1 MNRPWLKAGLI
12 GGLVLV
18 IINLFGL
25 IPMVSCICMPLG
37 LVAYVAIGALAARW
51 VAPRREAGRAAGQG
65 ALAGVVSG
73 LIGGIASTVLAP
85 VSLAM
90 AGGPQAFINNLPPES
105 LQAFQQAGVDPQA
118 VFSGGALAL
127 LAAICCLP
135 LGMLLGAGLGALG
148 GVIYAAIRP
157 GQNAD
162 SLEAGPYP
170 PLPPAQ

>member
-25 IPMVSCICMPLG
+25 IPMASCICMPLG
-37 LVAYVAIGALAARW
+37 LVAYIAIGALAGHW
-51 VAPRREAGRAAGQG
+51 VAPPRVAGRAAGQG

-73 LIGGIASTVLAP
+73 LVGGIANTVLAP
-85 VSLAM
+85 VSLAI
-90 AGGPQAFINNLPPES
+90 AGGPQSFLNNLPRES
-105 LQAFQQAGVDPQA
+105 LQAFQQAGIDPRA
-118 VFSGGALAL
+118 VFNGGSLAL
-127 LAAICCLP
+127 LSAICCLP
-135 LGMLLGAGLGALG
+135 VGLLVGAGLGALG

-157 GQNAD
+157 GEDAA
-162 SLEAGPYP
+162 SFEAGPYP